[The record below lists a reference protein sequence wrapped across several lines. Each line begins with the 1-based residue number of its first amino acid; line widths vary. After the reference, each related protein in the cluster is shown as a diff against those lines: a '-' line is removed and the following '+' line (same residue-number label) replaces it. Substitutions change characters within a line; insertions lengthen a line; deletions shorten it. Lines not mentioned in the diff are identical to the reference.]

1 MTDPVRLHADASAA
15 GTPAL
20 ALASTIAAEAERDRL
35 EGPGGL
41 ARWLEEQR
49 EMLGEPGSDTALRVA
64 EFRALREAV
73 NQILR
78 AASSGDPLPVQ
89 ALERVNDASAAAP
102 TWIALDAADPR
113 HPGVV
118 VRAAGGSRTLE
129 ILAAI
134 ARSTI
139 ELAGG
144 PDRERLRRC
153 PAPRCGRYFLAS
165 RRGTVWCSPTC
176 GNRARVAR
184 HVARRRE
191 QGPGPS
197 GTA

>member
-1 MTDPVRLHADASAA
+1 
-15 GTPAL
+15 
-20 ALASTIAAEAERDRL
+20 
-35 EGPGGL
+35 
-41 ARWLEEQR
+41 
-49 EMLGEPGSDTALRVA
+49 MLGEPGSDTALRVA

-73 NQILR
+73 LEVLR
-78 AASSGDPLPVQ
+78 AASAGEGPPAQ

-102 TWIALDAADPR
+102 TWLVLDAADPR
-113 HPGVV
+113 RPEVR
-118 VRAAGGSRTLE
+118 VRAAGSSRTVE

-165 RRGTVWCSPTC
+165 RRGTVWCSPAC

-191 QGPGPS
+191 RGSDPS